1 MNQTQKWSSPRG
13 PTLPFLLNIVAY
25 VLQKLILGS
34 FHLVNL
40 TSSPTPFPQIFHAW
54 PYNMAGESRILTR
67 ATPHTATHLS
77 LSTTTG
83 LSNYFQKTTF
93 IPHERLQINGD
104 SMAIALGTS
113 ISHFPH
119 VYLCLL
125 LSHQKLPSS
134 ALIPTLRLLPREMFT
149 LLGCSASQVV
159 ASTFSRLC

>member
-1 MNQTQKWSSPRG
+1 MYRRKEKRQMDSVFTWLFCCSAHSPHWFTYPIAPNLPCPALQYGWWESDPHSGYSSYSYPS
-13 PTLPFLLNIVAY
+13 
-25 VLQKLILGS
+25 IL
-34 FHLVNL
+34 
-40 TSSPTPFPQIFHAW
+40 A
-54 PYNMAGESRILTR
+54 R
-67 ATPHTATHLS
+67 S

-83 LSNYFQKTTF
+83 LSNYFHKTTF
-93 IPHERLQINGD
+93 YTHERLRINGD

-149 LLGCSASQVV
+149 LLGCSASQLV